1 MFFRLLLLFIVLPMV
16 ELGLL
21 IELGRRIGF
30 WPTMGIVVATGL
42 LGSTLARRQGLAVW
56 QQFNQRLQQ
65 GQLPGTE
72 LVDGLIILVSAAFLL
87 TPGVI
92 TDGLGLLGLLPFT
105 RAIIRRGV
113 LEYLGR
119 QQAAGALRFHVDIQ
133 GAAFHRPP
141 EPTST
146 PEELDWQGTPR
157 ERPGSAE

>member
-30 WPTMGIVVATGL
+30 WPTMGIIVVTGL
-42 LGSTLARRQGLAVW
+42 LGSTLARGQGLAVW
-56 QQFNQRLQQ
+56 RQFNQRLQQ

-92 TDGLGLLGLLPFT
+92 TDVVGIVGLLPFT
-105 RAIIRRGV
+105 RGFIRRAV
-113 LEYLGR
+113 LAYLGR

-133 GAAFHRPP
+133 GAAFRRTAEPP
-141 EPTST
+141 SAPD
-146 PEELDWQGTPR
+146 ELDWQGTPR